1 MILAHVR
8 KKLNPIKTGL
18 RAEFADK
25 NALLRA
31 TYREI
36 AAFDFYSTLY
46 HDDDQPKIYAVD
58 GRTYSTARPDD
69 LPIIAGFRSDL
80 YVPPCDFFNG
90 VYRAACLKKIYA
102 LILDLDYLDPDTLA
116 RLIKQIDAGT
126 KPQPSMIVNSG
137 SGIHLYFS
145 FAEPVDAYKLRLP
158 TLRAMLA
165 RVGDLYS
172 NYGKLDRHPLT
183 QAFRPVGSLTKLGD
197 IATGFIVGQQWDA
210 LELAEKIGVRIEGW
224 QHVKKPAEEGKPAP
238 AKKPAAP
245 KVAFM
250 PNAKR
255 KLFAYCGERIFT
267 HTDLGNR
274 YKALFGLA
282 IVGYKTHTPRAEVI
296 AEMESLIKIWNR
308 KHPENP
314 VEMRE
319 IDKAME
325 GYSQKFLMVRS
336 ATLEEYF
343 GWQFERKIPRKGRT
357 REKHLKRALAI
368 RHAGE
373 KEDIKD
379 KIEVYLKRN
388 GSTTVSEMARTLK
401 MSRTTIIKYTNR
413 ENGVIT
419 LK

>member
-1 MILAHVR
+1 MILAQKQSQFNKRLSTEKV
-8 KKLNPIKTGL
+8 GL

-25 NALLRA
+25 NAILRRF
-31 TYREI
+31 YREI

-46 HDDDQPKIYAVD
+46 HGDDQPKIYAVD

-69 LPIIAGFRSDL
+69 LPIIAGFRADL
-80 YVPPCDFFNG
+80 YIPPCDFFNG

-102 LILDLDYLDPDTLA
+102 LILDLDYLDPDTLD

-137 SGIHLYFS
+137 SGIHLYFT

-172 NYGKLDRHPLT
+172 GYGKLDRHPLT

-224 QHVKKPAEEGKPAP
+224 QHVKKPAEVGTTAP
-238 AKKPAAP
+238 AKKPAKP
-245 KVAFM
+245 KVAFV

-343 GWQFERKIPRKGRT
+343 GWQFERKIPRRGRKRDEQLELARAVKDAT
-357 REKHLKRALAI
+357 QPILKRQAI
-368 RHAGE
+368 A
-373 KEDIKD
+373 K
-379 KIEVYLKRN
+379 YLKQNPTATTRQIAAAL
-388 GSTTVSEMARTLK
+388 GMSPSTVGK
-401 MSRTTIIKYTNR
+401 YKKQIKP
-413 ENGVIT
+413 
-419 LK
+419 